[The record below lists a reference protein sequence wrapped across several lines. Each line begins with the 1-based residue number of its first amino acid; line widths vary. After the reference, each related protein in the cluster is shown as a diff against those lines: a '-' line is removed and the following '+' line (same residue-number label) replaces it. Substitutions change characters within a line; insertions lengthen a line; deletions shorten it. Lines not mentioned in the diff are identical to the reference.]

1 MLAVWLRSG
10 GMSNRAQRRSRRRER
25 LRLGPRGTG
34 DQDGPLAEAS
44 GLDGPL
50 AELVALY
57 GADTP
62 ETLQQVLLI
71 PGRRVETNCH
81 DAVVAFRHAY
91 GEDTTGLLE
100 CVLLACTGRQWTNVG
115 RRLLEALVDHEV
127 LDDGHLG
134 VLAVI
139 FLEADTVA
147 VTARGDWLADHYLQV
162 RDGELHPLDPDE
174 TYSLRRP
181 IGPQLRRWAA
191 RESVHQRDD
200 IGPVLAR
207 ALALD
212 SRHGAAVILGLLDA
226 TDRLDPE
233 TASGVLD
240 IGLDWPSPSVR
251 LPALQR
257 LAGAGRHAE
266 ALQRAEQDR
275 AARIRHWAVT
285 HRQQPLVDDRDQP
298 TTDATAGPDQPSD
311 EASHAG
317 TSQPTLFG

>member
-1 MLAVWLRSG
+1 
-10 GMSNRAQRRSRRRER
+10 MSNRAQRRSRKRER
-25 LRLGPRGTG
+25 LRLGPHGTG
-34 DQDGPLAEAS
+34 DQDGPLADS
-44 GLDGPL
+44 WGLDGPL

-62 ETLQQVLLI
+62 EALQRVLLI

-91 GEDTTGLLE
+91 GEDDTGLLE
-100 CVLLACTGRQWTNVG
+100 CALLACTGPQWKNVG
-115 RRLLEALVDHEV
+115 RPLLEALVDHEV

-134 VLAVI
+134 VLALI
-139 FLEADTVA
+139 FLEADSVA
-147 VTARGDWLADHYLQV
+147 VTAPGAWLADHYAQV
-162 RDGELHPLDPDE
+162 RDGELHPLDPDK

-181 IGPQLRRWAA
+181 IGAQLRRWAA

-207 ALALD
+207 ALTLD

-233 TASGVLD
+233 AAAGVLD

-251 LPALQR
+251 LPALRR
-257 LAGAGRHAE
+257 LAAAGRHAE
-266 ALQRAEQDR
+266 ALQRAEGDR
-275 AARIRHWAVT
+275 AARIRRWAAT
-285 HRQQPLVDDRDQP
+285 HRQQTLVDDRDQP
-298 TTDATAGPDQPSD
+298 ITEATPDPEQPSD

-317 TSQPTLFG
+317 ASQPALFG